1 MPGFSIE
8 RKGKGAW
15 IHHSIP
21 YLNKTL
27 AKEIFRKLPPALKTL
42 AEEQGITE
50 DDCLITA
57 RFDMNFEEKYVDGWL
72 LLTKTQVMIAQS
84 VKDFL
89 YTKQYKGC
97 MDQREK
103 ITGSKTYELQMLS
116 VTETASLQVL
126 KQVATNILFYRP
138 EGEENDIR
146 LALCSN
152 MYLAQLRHFAAVFEA
167 VKEGKELTEELL
179 RGEKE
184 EEYCSKCGTMY
195 PDPERKICPRCM
207 NKSSVFFRTLSYF
220 RPYAAS
226 IAGMFICII
235 ATALLNL
242 VWPYLNGT
250 ILYDKVLAKDPQF
263 LEFLNLPAGKY
274 VTALLLVVLSMFMT
288 KLTIQ
293 VFGIIQ
299 GVLNARIIPGV
310 VMKLKTDVF
319 DSMGRLSM
327 GFYNSKQTG
336 SLMTRVMGDS
346 EEVTGFFIDGLP
358 FMASNIFSLVATAV
372 IMLRMNWKLAVPV
385 LIWIPVVLFTSYK
398 MAPTLFNYFS
408 SRHRA
413 RRSLNSRV
421 NDNLT
426 GARVVKAFGQEEK
439 ELVRFDK
446 YNKKLMHADVDLVRF
461 DNHFTV
467 LYAAVENLSNLLVW
481 ALGGYMLFRYGDL
494 ELGILI
500 TFISYVG
507 QLNNPLDFIAFSFH
521 WWAESMTSA
530 QRMFEIIDSLPEI
543 TEKENPVH
551 MDNMRGDI
559 ELKNVWF
566 RYPEQK
572 EYALKNISIKINAR
586 EKWSIVGENGSGK
599 STFIKLLARLYD
611 VEQGEILVNGVN
623 IKEYDYE
630 KYVSRFS
637 VVFQD
642 SQLFSMSVYENITF
656 SGPLKENGPRFEDAA
671 EKAGIKGKIA
681 GLSNA
686 EDTII
691 HRDFDDNGYEP
702 SGGEVQKIALARAI
716 YKDGSLFILDE
727 PTASMDPRA
736 EYELYSHFNYVTKDR
751 TVIFISHRLSST
763 RFCDKVAL
771 FSGGA
776 ILEIGTHKELMESNH
791 YYKELYMMQ
800 AQYYR
805 D

>member
-8 RKGKGAW
+8 RKGKGAR

-27 AKEIFRKLPPALKTL
+27 AKEIFRKLPLALKTL

-72 LLTKTQVMIAQS
+72 LLTKTQVMLAQS

-116 VTETASLQVL
+116 VAETASLQVL

-167 VKEGKELTEELL
+167 VKSGKELTEELL

-439 ELVRFDK
+439 ELVHFDK

-559 ELKNVWF
+559 ELKNVTF
-566 RYPEQK
+566 SYDK
-572 EYALKNISIKINAR
+572 NKTILKNVSLKVEGGRMLGIVGRSGAGKTTLVNMISRLYDPDEGEIFIDGIPVKDIAFNDLRRNVAMVSQETYIFMGSVYSNIAYANPDATKEEVVQAAVLASAHDFICKMPDGYDTIIGATGRELSGGERQRISIARAILANPRILILDEATASVDTETEKAIQASINFLIKGR
-586 EKWSIVGENGSGK
+586 TTISIAHRLSTLRDADRLVVMDEGRITEEGSHEE
-599 STFIKLLARLYD
+599 LLAR
-611 VEQGEILVNGVN
+611 
-623 IKEYDYE
+623 
-630 KYVSRFS
+630 
-637 VVFQD
+637 
-642 SQLFSMSVYENITF
+642 
-656 SGPLKENGPRFEDAA
+656 
-671 EKAGIKGKIA
+671 KGTYFK
-681 GLSNA
+681 LR
-686 EDTII
+686 ELQT
-691 HRDFDDNGYEP
+691 
-702 SGGEVQKIALARAI
+702 KALAMR
-716 YKDGSLFILDE
+716 G
-727 PTASMDPRA
+727 
-736 EYELYSHFNYVTKDR
+736 
-751 TVIFISHRLSST
+751 
-763 RFCDKVAL
+763 
-771 FSGGA
+771 
-776 ILEIGTHKELMESNH
+776 LE
-791 YYKELYMMQ
+791 
-800 AQYYR
+800 
-805 D
+805 

>member
-8 RKGKGAW
+8 RKGKGAR

-72 LLTKTQVMIAQS
+72 LLTKTQVMLAQS

-167 VKEGKELTEELL
+167 VKAGKELTEELL

-358 FMASNIFSLVATAV
+358 FMASNIF
-372 IMLRMNWKLAVPV
+372 
-385 LIWIPVVLFTSYK
+385 
-398 MAPTLFNYFS
+398 
-408 SRHRA
+408 
-413 RRSLNSRV
+413 
-421 NDNLT
+421 
-426 GARVVKAFGQEEK
+426 
-439 ELVRFDK
+439 
-446 YNKKLMHADVDLVRF
+446 
-461 DNHFTV
+461 
-467 LYAAVENLSNLLVW
+467 
-481 ALGGYMLFRYGDL
+481 
-494 ELGILI
+494 
-500 TFISYVG
+500 
-507 QLNNPLDFIAFSFH
+507 H
-521 WWAESMTSA
+521 WW
-530 QRMFEIIDSLPEI
+530 L
-543 TEKENPVH
+543 
-551 MDNMRGDI
+551 
-559 ELKNVWF
+559 
-566 RYPEQK
+566 
-572 EYALKNISIKINAR
+572 
-586 EKWSIVGENGSGK
+586 
-599 STFIKLLARLYD
+599 RL
-611 VEQGEILVNGVN
+611 
-623 IKEYDYE
+623 
-630 KYVSRFS
+630 
-637 VVFQD
+637 
-642 SQLFSMSVYENITF
+642 
-656 SGPLKENGPRFEDAA
+656 
-671 EKAGIKGKIA
+671 
-681 GLSNA
+681 
-686 EDTII
+686 
-691 HRDFDDNGYEP
+691 
-702 SGGEVQKIALARAI
+702 
-716 YKDGSLFILDE
+716 
-727 PTASMDPRA
+727 
-736 EYELYSHFNYVTKDR
+736 
-751 TVIFISHRLSST
+751 
-763 RFCDKVAL
+763 
-771 FSGGA
+771 
-776 ILEIGTHKELMESNH
+776 
-791 YYKELYMMQ
+791 
-800 AQYYR
+800 
-805 D
+805 